1 MESCRNLTFGSL
13 VTIDNAIDNRAL
25 INLATAQNTTRP
37 IWIGLECYGFPCY
50 WLDQGGTNYSNFAS
64 GMLFLSMLE
73 YVENSGNPQP
83 DVGGDVYMLTSGRSI
98 GK

>member
-64 GMLFLSMLE
+64 G
-73 YVENSGNPQP
+73 NPQP